1 MTPTQEM
8 KKTIREAKDKKFKW
22 VEGDELKKVEKAI
35 KEGFEIGEK
44 WMDEQT
50 HPTQERTLNEKWAYA
65 RQEMLKPS
73 HQSCKHNKTLEK
85 GWRCVDCDYE
95 KLFKPSKNRS
105 KLDSTKKNSI
115 KGIK

>member
-8 KKTIREAKDKKFKW
+8 KRKLEDIVNIHGYEEREEYDKSIDQLLALI
-22 VEGDELKKVEKAI
+22 EEAYKKGWQDEKAS
-35 KEGFEIGEK
+35 
-44 WMDEQT
+44 Q
-50 HPTQERTLNEKWAYA
+50 QE
-65 RQEMLKPS
+65 
-73 HQSCKHNKTLEK
+73 CKHNKTLEK